1 MYTVSERDMLLTMA
15 AYLDSEGLN
24 ELSAILQ
31 VSDFVYDPKWGFSG
45 IIDYQRKLYGSS
57 NKDFGRRL
65 YF

>member
-31 VSDFVYDPKWGFSG
+31 VSDFVYDPKWGF
-45 IIDYQRKLYGSS
+45 RE
-57 NKDFGRRL
+57 
-65 YF
+65 